1 MMYLEPDPRT
11 TALVH
16 SLYLLRKRSFQD
28 VYPDLSNGE
37 FFALFSLFAL
47 KVETGEDMIRISELG
62 KRLKLSPQAV
72 SKTLRALE
80 RKDFARRHTDPND
93 RRSTLVQITEK
104 GESLL
109 WEARKA
115 ITEFSRRVTQRMGEE
130 DMAEFLRLSQ
140 KCSDLMDEVAEEMRQ
155 GREEDAS

>member
-1 MMYLEPDPRT
+1 
-11 TALVH
+11 
-16 SLYLLRKRSFQD
+16 
-28 VYPDLSNGE
+28 
-37 FFALFSLFAL
+37 
-47 KVETGEDMIRISELG
+47 MIRISELG